1 GKLSG
6 GVNREGIKY
15 YNDLINEL
23 LKKGLKPFVTIF
35 HWDLPQALEDAY
47 GGFLS
52 PEIVED
58 YKDYA
63 DLCFKEFGDRVKH
76 WITFNEP
83 WMFSNFGYSLGI
95 FPPGRCSSWRQENCV
110 GGDSSI
116 EPYLVS
122 HQQLLAHAA
131 ASKSY
136 KQKYQVELD
145 NPYML
150 EHYLI
155 PIRIYTSHLFT

>member
-1 GKLSG
+1 MC
-6 GVNREGIKY
+6 Y
-15 YNDLINEL
+15 EL
-23 LKKGLKPFVTIF
+23 F
-35 HWDLPQALEDAY
+35 HR
-47 GGFLS
+47 
-52 PEIVED
+52 ED

-95 FPPGRCSSWRQENCV
+95 FAPGRCSSWLQKDGI

-122 HQQLLAHAA
+122 HHHLLAHAA
-131 ASKSY
+131 VSNLY
-136 KQKYQVELD
+136 KHKYQVETRHSL
-145 NPYML
+145 Y
-150 EHYLI
+150 
-155 PIRIYTSHLFT
+155 